1 MVDDPGQLLA
11 DVHDLPDDRADCL
24 GMIMVIIYNILGM
37 MIIIKSTLK
46 MIIII

>member
-11 DVHDLPDDRADCL
+11 DVHDLSDDRADRL
-24 GMIMVIIYNILGM
+24 GMVMVKGILKM
-37 MIIIKSTLK
+37 MTIIKSISK